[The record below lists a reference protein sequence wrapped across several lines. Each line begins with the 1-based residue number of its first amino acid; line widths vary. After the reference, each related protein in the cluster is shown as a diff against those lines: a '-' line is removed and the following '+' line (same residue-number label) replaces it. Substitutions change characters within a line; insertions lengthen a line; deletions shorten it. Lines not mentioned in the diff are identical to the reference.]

1 LGRGFK
7 FPSRRFPFVPDF
19 SHLCRFLRLVYII
32 PHQQETLAFG
42 DGLNDVEM
50 FTAVGA
56 GIAMGDACEALKAVA
71 THVTGTLEEDGIAR
85 ALVDLGV
92 LAARDVGL

>member
-1 LGRGFK
+1 M
-7 FPSRRFPFVPDF
+7 
-19 SHLCRFLRLVYII
+19 
-32 PHQQETLAFG
+32 AFG

-50 FTAVGA
+50 FAAVGCA
-56 GIAMGDACEALKAVA
+56 VAMGDACAELKAVA